1 MLTFVWPFIAVLL
14 PIPFALFLMKKKA
27 TEPKVATALY
37 VPFFKELKKECQTIQ
52 SHISFWSALFFFL
65 SWIALCLSGMR
76 PVFIGEPVSTQ
87 ARQRQLMLVLD
98 VSGSMEEDDFVLKN
112 RRISRMNM
120 VKLLSDDFLK
130 KRKGDAV
137 GLTLFG
143 SEPYVYIPLTADVDT
158 ASQMLSELDVGMA
171 GDQTAIG
178 DALGLA
184 VQTMKNIKNESK
196 VIVFMSDGNANAG
209 GLSPEQ
215 SLEMAKKDGIRVYTI
230 GIGSLPYTV
239 NTFFG
244 RRQVNPASGL
254 DEKTLRKIAEHTGG
268 KYFRATTT
276 ADMHKIYDEI
286 DKLEPIDTETNI
298 IYPTKELYY
307 YPLLLALILGFIGFY
322 IREEV

>member
-1 MLTFVWPFIAVLL
+1 MLTFVWPFVAFLL
-14 PIPFALFLMKKKA
+14 PIPFVLFLIKKKT
-27 TEPKVATALY
+27 TEPKVASALY
-37 VPFFKELKKECQTIQ
+37 VPFFKGLKKECQTIEH
-52 SHISFWSALFFFL
+52 HISFWSSLFFL
-65 SWIALCLSGMR
+65 SGWIALCLAGMR
-76 PVFIGEPVSTQ
+76 PVFIGEPISVK
-87 ARQRQLMLVLD
+87 ARERQLMLVLD
-98 VSGSMEEDDFVLKN
+98 VSGSMEEDDFVLGN
-112 RRISRMNM
+112 RRISRLNM
-120 VKLLSDDFLK
+120 VKYLSDDFLK

-143 SEPYVYIPLTADVDT
+143 SEPYTYIPLTSDVDT

-184 VQTMKNIKNESK
+184 VQSMKDIKNESK

-209 GLSPEQ
+209 GLSPAQ
-215 SLEMAKKDGIRVYTI
+215 GLELAQKDGVKVYTI
-230 GIGSLPYTV
+230 GIGGRPYTV

-244 RRQVNPASGL
+244 KRRVNPAAGL
-254 DEKTLRKIAEHTGG
+254 DEETLQKIATQTGG

-276 ADMHKIYDEI
+276 ADMQAIYDEI
-286 DKLEPIDTETNI
+286 DKLEPIEEETHV
-298 IYPTKELYY
+298 IYPTKELYF